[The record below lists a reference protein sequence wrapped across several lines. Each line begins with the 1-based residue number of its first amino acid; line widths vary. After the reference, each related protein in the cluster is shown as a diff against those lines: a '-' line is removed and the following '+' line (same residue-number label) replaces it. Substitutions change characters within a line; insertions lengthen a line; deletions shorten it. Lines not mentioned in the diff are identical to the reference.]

1 MHGKKVSE
9 MHGLDSLSEKSVQN
23 WCVLYHT
30 LCRWFLGFG
39 RPVCADN
46 AFSSKSHNPK
56 SDMANPR
63 CISTGSFALGD
74 FRNEV
79 PGYNEQ
85 AVDSCKELFRT
96 STPIL
101 LHHDGGCRGNH
112 GAQIGNDLATLRI
125 KENDKFA
132 RLLFRLETVKNKLCE
147 LIFTCGKLNF
157 PCDHAGY
164 QLSFESNTAD
174 DTIHWWFGG
183 VNFTLYRS
191 RKQAG
196 SWVALPIAIY
206 ARRILLNCRGWRCK
220 VWS

>member
-1 MHGKKVSE
+1 
-9 MHGLDSLSEKSVQN
+9 
-23 WCVLYHT
+23 
-30 LCRWFLGFG
+30 
-39 RPVCADN
+39 VCANN
-46 AFSSKSHNPK
+46 ALSLKSNNPK
-56 SDMANPR
+56 SEMANPR

-85 AVDSCKELFRT
+85 SVDSCKELFRT
-96 STPIL
+96 STPIF

-112 GAQIGNDLATLRI
+112 GAQIGNDLANLRI
-125 KENDKFA
+125 KENDEFA
-132 RLLFRLETVKNKLCE
+132 RLSFRLETVKAKLCE

-157 PCDHAGY
+157 PCDQAGY

-183 VNFTLYRS
+183 VNFPLYRS

-196 SWVALPIAIY
+196 SWAALPIAIY

>member
-1 MHGKKVSE
+1 MHW
-9 MHGLDSLSEKSVQN
+9 LDSLSEKSVQN
-23 WCVLYHT
+23 WCVLYHI
-30 LCRWFLGFG
+30 LCRWFFGFG
-39 RPVCADN
+39 RLVCADN

-56 SDMANPR
+56 SEMANPR
-63 CISTGSFALGD
+63 CNSTWSFALGD

-96 STPIL
+96 SMPVL
-101 LHHDGGCRGNH
+101 LHHDGGCRGNRS
-112 GAQIGNDLATLRI
+112 AQIGSDLANLRI

-132 RLLFRLETVKNKLCE
+132 RLSFRLETVKNKLCE

-164 QLSFESNTAD
+164 QLLFESTTAD

-191 RKQAG
+191 RKHAG
-196 SWVALPIAIY
+196 SRAALPIAIY
-206 ARRILLNCRGWRCK
+206 ARHILLNCRGWRCN

>member
-1 MHGKKVSE
+1 

-56 SDMANPR
+56 SEMANPR
-63 CISTGSFALGD
+63 CNSTGSFALGD

-101 LHHDGGCRGNH
+101 LHHDDGCRGNH
-112 GAQIGNDLATLRI
+112 GDQIGNDLATLRI
-125 KENDKFA
+125 KGNDKFS
-132 RLLFRLETVKNKLCE
+132 RLSFRLDTVKHRLCD
-147 LIFTCGKLNF
+147 LIFICGKLNF
-157 PCDHAGY
+157 PYDQVGY

-174 DTIHWWFGG
+174 ATIHCWFDG

-191 RKQAG
+191 RKHAG
-196 SWVALPIAIY
+196 SWAALPIALY
-206 ARRILLNCRGWRCK
+206 ARRILLNCRGWRCN

>member
-1 MHGKKVSE
+1 MHW
-9 MHGLDSLSEKSVQN
+9 LDSLSEKSVQN

-56 SDMANPR
+56 SEMANPR

-125 KENDKFA
+125 KGNDKFS
-132 RLLFRLETVKNKLCE
+132 RLSFRLDTVKDRLCD

-157 PCDHAGY
+157 PYDQAGY

-174 DTIHWWFGG
+174 ATIHWWFGG

-191 RKQAG
+191 RKHAG
-196 SWVALPIAIY
+196 SRAALPIAIY
-206 ARRILLNCRGWRCK
+206 ARRILLNCRGCRFN

>member
-1 MHGKKVSE
+1 

-56 SDMANPR
+56 SEMANPR
-63 CISTGSFALGD
+63 CNSTGSFALGD

-157 PCDHAGY
+157 LCDHAGY

-183 VNFTLYRS
+183 VSFILYRS
-191 RKQAG
+191 RKHAG
-196 SWVALPIAIY
+196 SRAALPIAIY
-206 ARRILLNCRGWRCK
+206 ARRILLNCRGCRFN

>member
-1 MHGKKVSE
+1 MHW
-9 MHGLDSLSEKSVQN
+9 LDSLSEKSVQN

-39 RPVCADN
+39 RPVCAYN
-46 AFSSKSHNPK
+46 AFSLKSHNPK
-56 SDMANPR
+56 SEMTNPR
-63 CISTGSFALGD
+63 CISKGSLALGD

-85 AVDSCKELFRT
+85 AVDSCIELFRT

-112 GAQIGNDLATLRI
+112 GAQIGNDLATLCI
-125 KENDKFA
+125 KGNDKFS
-132 RLLFRLETVKNKLCE
+132 RLSFRLDTAKDRLCD

-157 PCDHAGY
+157 LHDQVGY
-164 QLSFESNTAD
+164 QPSFESNTAD
-174 DTIHWWFGG
+174 VTIHWRLGG
-183 VNFTLYRS
+183 VNSTLYRS
-191 RKQAG
+191 RKHAR
-196 SWVALPIAIY
+196 SRAALPIAIY
-206 ARRILLNCRGWRCK
+206 ARRILLNCRGCRFN

>member
-1 MHGKKVSE
+1 

-56 SDMANPR
+56 SEMANPR
-63 CISTGSFALGD
+63 CNSTGSFALDD

-96 STPIL
+96 SMPNL

-112 GAQIGNDLATLRI
+112 SVQIGSDLATLRI

-132 RLLFRLETVKNKLCE
+132 RLSFRLETVK
-147 LIFTCGKLNF
+147 
-157 PCDHAGY
+157 
-164 QLSFESNTAD
+164 
-174 DTIHWWFGG
+174 
-183 VNFTLYRS
+183 
-191 RKQAG
+191 
-196 SWVALPIAIY
+196 LPIRIAASNPSAIIST
-206 ARRILLNCRGWRCK
+206 RLSLKSI
-220 VWS
+220 SM

>member
-1 MHGKKVSE
+1 MHW
-9 MHGLDSLSEKSVQN
+9 LDSLSEKSVQN

-46 AFSSKSHNPK
+46 AFSSKSHNLK
-56 SDMANPR
+56 SEMANPR
-63 CISTGSFALGD
+63 CNSTGSFALGD
-74 FRNEV
+74 FWNEV

-125 KENDKFA
+125 KGNDKFS
-132 RLLFRLETVKNKLCE
+132 RLSFRLDTVKYRLRD

-157 PCDHAGY
+157 PNDQAGY
-164 QLSFESNTAD
+164 QLSFDSNTAD

-191 RKQAG
+191 RKHAG
-196 SWVALPIAIY
+196 SRVALPIAIY
-206 ARRILLNCRGWRCK
+206 ARRILLNCRGCRFN

>member
-1 MHGKKVSE
+1 MHW
-9 MHGLDSLSEKSVQN
+9 LDSLSEKSVQN

-46 AFSSKSHNPK
+46 AFSLKSHNPK
-56 SDMANPR
+56 SEMANPR
-63 CISTGSFALGD
+63 CISTWSFALGD

-191 RKQAG
+191 RKHAG
-196 SWVALPIAIY
+196 SRAALPIAIY
-206 ARRILLNCRGWRCK
+206 ARRILLNCRGWRCN

>member
-1 MHGKKVSE
+1 
-9 MHGLDSLSEKSVQN
+9 
-23 WCVLYHT
+23 
-30 LCRWFLGFG
+30 
-39 RPVCADN
+39 
-46 AFSSKSHNPK
+46 
-56 SDMANPR
+56 MANPR
-63 CISTGSFALGD
+63 CNSTGSFALGD

-112 GAQIGNDLATLRI
+112 GTQIGNDLATLRI

-132 RLLFRLETVKNKLCE
+132 RLSFRLETVKKKLCE

-174 DTIHWWFGG
+174 DTINWWFGG
-183 VNFTLYRS
+183 VNFILYRS
-191 RKQAG
+191 RKHAG
-196 SWVALPIAIY
+196 SRAALPIAIY
-206 ARRILLNCRGWRCK
+206 ARRILLNCRGCRFN

>member
-1 MHGKKVSE
+1 MHW
-9 MHGLDSLSEKSVQN
+9 LDSLSEKSVQN
-23 WCVLYHT
+23 WCVLYYT

-46 AFSSKSHNPK
+46 AFSSKNHNPK
-56 SDMANPR
+56 SDMASPL

-101 LHHDGGCRGNH
+101 LHHDDGCRGNH
-112 GAQIGNDLATLRI
+112 GDQIGNDLATLRI
-125 KENDKFA
+125 KGNDKFS
-132 RLLFRLETVKNKLCE
+132 RLSFRLDTVKDRLCD
-147 LIFTCGKLNF
+147 LIFNCGKLNY
-157 PCDHAGY
+157 PYDVAGY
-164 QLSFESNTAD
+164 QLSFASNTAD

-191 RKQAG
+191 RQHAG
-196 SWVALPIAIY
+196 SRAAVYSDL
-206 ARRILLNCRGWRCK
+206 CK
-220 VWS
+220 AHFTKLQGMSI

>member
-1 MHGKKVSE
+1 MHW
-9 MHGLDSLSEKSVQN
+9 LDSLSEKSVQN
-23 WCVLYHT
+23 WCVLSYT
-30 LCRWFLGFG
+30 LCRWFFGFG

-56 SDMANPR
+56 SEMANPR
-63 CISTGSFALGD
+63 CNSTGSFALGD

-101 LHHDGGCRGNH
+101 LHHDGGCGGNH
-112 GAQIGNDLATLRI
+112 GAQIDNDLANLRI
-125 KENDKFA
+125 KENDKFS
-132 RLLFRLETVKNKLCE
+132 RLSFRLDTVKGRLFQ
-147 LIFTCGKLNF
+147 LIYTFGKLKF
-157 PCDHAGY
+157 SCDHAGY

-174 DTIHWWFGG
+174 DTIRWWFGG
-183 VNFTLYRS
+183 VNFPLYRS
-191 RKQAG
+191 KKHAG
-196 SWVALPIAIY
+196 SWAALPIAIY
-206 ARRILLNCRGWRCK
+206 ARRILLNCRGCRFN

>member
-1 MHGKKVSE
+1 MHW
-9 MHGLDSLSEKSVQN
+9 LDSLSEKSVQN

-30 LCRWFLGFG
+30 ICRWFFGFG
-39 RPVCADN
+39 RPVCADT
-46 AFSSKSHNPK
+46 AFSYKSHNPK
-56 SDMANPR
+56 REMANPR
-63 CISTGSFALGD
+63 CISTGSFALDD

-96 STPIL
+96 SMPIL
-101 LHHDGGCRGNH
+101 LHHDAGCRGNRS
-112 GAQIGNDLATLRI
+112 AQIGSDLANLRI

-132 RLLFRLETVKNKLCE
+132 RLSFRLETVKNKLCK

-164 QLSFESNTAD
+164 QLSFESTTAD

-183 VNFTLYRS
+183 VNFILYRS
-191 RKQAG
+191 RKHAG
-196 SWVALPIAIY
+196 SRAALPLAIY
-206 ARRILLNCRGWRCK
+206 ARRILLNCRGWRCN
-220 VWS
+220 V